1 MARPCTKPWWMNS
14 PIPTISGYK
23 MTLKILRGNLTLM
36 CGAWT
41 VGLFSPPKKLPTW
54 TIWRTRNTG
63 WKKSWK
69 NCAPFA
75 PLYEWA
81 MVQQQRRPLLW
92 MKPPPLIWRPFV
104 SRLRRRRSPHT
115 TSVFPR
121 TMTCIQVEQ
130 RPNIK
135 TMSWRSSCSSRLN
148 WKSGQRHQ
156 KNKSSLP
163 AMSDGAGLPTL
174 SPVRPLVGRTN
185 IRS

>member
-1 MARPCTKPWWMNS
+1 MVRPCTKLWWMSS

-36 CGAWT
+36 YGAWT

-104 SRLRRRRSPHT
+104 SHLRRRRSPHT
-115 TSVFPR
+115 ISVFLR

-130 RPNIK
+130 KPNIK
-135 TMSWRSSCSSRLN
+135 TMSWQSSCSSRLS
-148 WKSGQRHQ
+148 WKSGQRHR

-163 AMSDGAGLPTL
+163 VMSDGAGLPML

-185 IRS
+185 IRN